1 MVDKTRPLAGY
12 KVIDFSAVYAGPI
25 CTRMLQDY
33 GAEVIKVEPPGMG
46 DLTRGVAGMSPV
58 FAHFNA
64 GKKSVA
70 IDLKQARGRELA
82 RELIRGADIVVEN
95 FRPGIM
101 QRFGLDYH
109 SLSAQQPALVYC
121 SISGFGQSG
130 PWVNR
135 AAFAPIVHA
144 ASGFDTVFARAQG
157 DKADIA
163 RSGDSR
169 LSADATP
176 RPPNWEIMV
185 ADILTGAYAFG
196 AIQTALLG
204 RINSGRGE
212 HIDVSMM
219 DAMMTLIPAQLQAA
233 QNTTKVPI
241 GCFYPIHTRDGYI
254 MVTGITDKN
263 LQSLSEV
270 LKRPDLLQDPRFV
283 FGPRTDN
290 HHWLALEIEKW
301 SANLTT
307 AECEEMLN
315 GAGIPCATYPELEDL
330 FSHPQVVERGSFRTV
345 NNDVLGEFL
354 IQNMPVKFSQTE
366 NQTASWV
373 ANLGEHSAEVLHG
386 ELGLPLQEIERLRAQ
401 NIIC

>member
-1 MVDKTRPLAGY
+1 MPASKPLAGY

-25 CTRMLQDY
+25 STRMLLDC
-33 GAEVIKVEPPGMG
+33 GAEVIKIEPPGMG
-46 DLTRGVAGMSPV
+46 DLTRGVAGISPV

-70 IDLKQARGRELA
+70 IDLKQTRGIELA

-101 QRFGLDYH
+101 ERFGLDYKT
-109 SLSAQQPALVYC
+109 LSIEQAELVYC

-144 ASGFDTVFARAQG
+144 ASGFDSVFARAQG

-163 RSGDSR
+163 KAGGNRQSTDGK
-169 LSADATP
+169 P

-196 AIQTALLG
+196 SIQSALLG
-204 RINSGRGE
+204 RIKNGRGE

-233 QNTTKVPI
+233 QNTTNVPI
-241 GCFYPIHTRDGYI
+241 GCFYPIHTSDGYI

-263 LQSLSEV
+263 LQSLSKV
-270 LKRPDLLQDPRFV
+270 LYRPDLLQDPRFV

-290 HHWLALEIEKW
+290 HHLLALEIEKW
-301 SANLTT
+301 SANHTT
-307 AECEEMLN
+307 AECEEILN
-315 GAGIPCATYPELEDL
+315 GAGVPCATYPELEDM
-330 FSHPQVVERGSFRTV
+330 FSHPQVVERGSFKTV
-345 NNDVLGEFL
+345 HNDVLGEFL
-354 IQNMPVKFSQTE
+354 IQNMPVKFSETGNE
-366 NQTASWV
+366 AAAWV
-373 ANLGEHSAEVLHG
+373 AGLGEHSEEILSA
-386 ELGLPLQEIERLRAQ
+386 ELGLQPQEIERLFAEK
-401 NIIC
+401 IVC

>member
-1 MVDKTRPLAGY
+1 MPATKPLAGY

-25 CTRMLQDY
+25 STRMLLDC
-33 GAEVIKVEPPGMG
+33 GADVIKIEPPGMG
-46 DLTRGVAGMSPV
+46 DLTRGVAGISPV

-101 QRFGLDYH
+101 ERFGLDYNT
-109 SLSAQQPALVYC
+109 LSAEQPQLVYC

-144 ASGFDTVFARAQG
+144 ASGFDSVFARAQG

-163 RSGDSR
+163 KGDGNR
-169 LSADATP
+169 QSAEEKP

-196 AIQTALLG
+196 SIQSALLG
-204 RINSGRGE
+204 RIKSGRGE
-212 HIDVSMM
+212 YIDVSMM

-241 GCFYPIHTRDGYI
+241 GCFYPIHTSDGYI
-254 MVTGITDKN
+254 MVTGITNKN
-263 LQSLSEV
+263 LQSLGTV
-270 LKRPDLLQDPRFV
+270 MNRPDLLQDPRFV

-290 HHWLALEIEKW
+290 HHLLALEIEKW
-301 SANLTT
+301 SINYTT
-307 AECEEMLN
+307 AECEEILN
-315 GAGIPCATYPELEDL
+315 GAGVPCATYPELEDM
-330 FSHPQVVERGSFRTV
+330 FSHPQVVERGSFKTV
-345 NNDVLGEFL
+345 HDDVLGEFL
-354 IQNMPVKFSQTE
+354 IQNMPVKFSETNNE
-366 NQTASWV
+366 AAAWV
-373 ANLGEHSAEVLHG
+373 AGLGEHSEEVLSA
-386 ELGLPLQEIERLRAQ
+386 ELGLRPEEIAQLQAEKIVS
-401 NIIC
+401 